1 MTRQFKI
8 VSSWY
13 VQRGF
18 ALDVCRLDII
28 QEDVIIRAH
37 VKSVRRDILHVC
49 MMTSSKKYQSIKVL
63 NILKKMK
70 VQRKKLMM
78 EK

>member
-28 QEDVIIRAH
+28 QEDVIRAH

-49 MMTSSKKYQSIKVL
+49 MMTSSKKYQRIKVL

-70 VQRKKLMM
+70 VQMKKLMM